1 MILPARV
8 SVAVAGI
15 VLSATAFG
23 HHSTTAYDL
32 SRSITLDATVTRF
45 EWTNPHSWINLQVAG
60 TGADSGAWAI
70 EFGAPNLNARAGWKH
85 DDVKVG
91 DKVTVIVSPMRD
103 GSHNATLQSIIL
115 PDGRKLL
122 GAAEFLRP
130 PAPGSAPP
138 PAAPAVPPTPL
149 P

>member
-1 MILPARV
+1 MIRPARV
-8 SVAVAGI
+8 SAAAAGI

-23 HHSTTAYDL
+23 HHSTTGFDL
-32 SRSITLDATVTRF
+32 TRSITLDATVTRF
-45 EWTNPHSWINLQVAG
+45 EWTNPHSWINVQVAG

-70 EFGAPNLNARAGWKH
+70 EFGAPNLNARAGWKR

-103 GSHNATLQSIIL
+103 GSHTATLQSIIL
-115 PDGRKLL
+115 PDGRRLM

-130 PAPGSAPP
+130 PAARSAPSP
-138 PAAPAVPPTPL
+138 DAPAVPPAPV